1 MRNMAPAIAPNP
13 RGGFLAGVTVSA
25 LTETRFRDG
34 DRTRKCDAHHH
45 RRLLNNK
52 EENAENSSKTTG
64 QKIDKGVNTLPP
76 GMKSPTVETMG

>member
-1 MRNMAPAIAPNP
+1 MHLILVEDSWLGLLFQHSRKLAFVM
-13 RGGFLAGVTVSA
+13 GG
-25 LTETRFRDG
+25 
-34 DRTRKCDAHHH
+34 RTRKCDAHHH
-45 RRLLNNK
+45 RCLLNNK